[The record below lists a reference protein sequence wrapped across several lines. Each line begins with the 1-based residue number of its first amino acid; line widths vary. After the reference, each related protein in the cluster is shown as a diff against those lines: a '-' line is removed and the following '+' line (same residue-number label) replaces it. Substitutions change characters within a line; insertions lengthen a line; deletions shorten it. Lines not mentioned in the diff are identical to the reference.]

1 MSEAIEN
8 AIKQGNIQMIM
19 EIVNE
24 WESEGKSDF
33 IEELLNFMTEEQRT
47 RVNVCLQYNT
57 SLEGDCK

>member
-8 AIKQGNIQMIM
+8 AIRQGNIQMIM

-24 WESEGKSDF
+24 WESSDKSDF
-33 IEELLNFMTEEQRT
+33 IEDLLNFMTEEQRT

-57 SLEGDCK
+57 PLDGDYK

>member
-1 MSEAIEN
+1 MSD